1 MTLFLFLFVFL
12 LINFFLHSNI
22 FMFTV
27 RELMFADRELM
38 FTDLELM
45 FTVREHKMSPY
56 LNTNTSLSLN
66 AS

>member
-27 RELMFADRELM
+27 RELMFAD
-38 FTDLELM
+38 LELM